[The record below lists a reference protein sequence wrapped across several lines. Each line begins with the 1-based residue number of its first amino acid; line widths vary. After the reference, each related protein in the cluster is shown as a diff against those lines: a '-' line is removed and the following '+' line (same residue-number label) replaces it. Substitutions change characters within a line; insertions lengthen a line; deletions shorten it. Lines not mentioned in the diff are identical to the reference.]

1 MHSRLRRFLA
11 QVLLLPAPL
20 VLPHVGVLAEPSV
33 LGQTGLIHMPDAR
46 LAPDGGFRIGISDD
60 SPYSAIWSSVTLLP
74 RVEVSARYTT
84 IDGIPVFEDDANVG
98 DFRDKAFDAKLLLFR
113 ERGPLP
119 QAAVGIQDYLGT
131 RLFSARFLA
140 LGKQLGNADLT
151 LGYGDDRID
160 GWFGGIRYRLGRG
173 GRFSLVAEY
182 DANDYSR
189 DYRAESSGAASRAGG
204 ATLGLEYRYGWLGA
218 QIASQD
224 GDVGF
229 NAYVSIPLMEREFIP
244 KIDEPAPVPASAL
257 PQTDLEAWS
266 VDGRYAGSLGD
277 GLKREGFQNIRVTL
291 HGNAVSA
298 TVMHPR
304 ISSVRRAVVRAARIL
319 VQEGPRDL
327 AAVNVT
333 YTANDLPVVT
343 YQFRDIPLL
352 REYLAGTLPWEQLEP
367 GLEIVYAD
375 VPPDDPVRDD
385 FDEAN
390 GSGQAGDAEPVAIID
405 QGGGRYA
412 QDEFSFSPLAL
423 NFLFNITRTDPGRA
437 FHYDVFSLLGYR
449 KHFGEGLFFSAAGRI
464 QIYEDVS
471 DAAVESD
478 SLLPHVRSDIAE
490 YKQGGRLSLDSL
502 LVNKYLDLPGRVN
515 ARVSAGYYEEM
526 YGGIGGQLLYSSRDG
541 TWAVDLALD
550 GLRQRDP
557 GDNFAFRDYSVLTTL
572 LSGHYR
578 WPGYGLTGTVR
589 VGQFLAR
596 DEGIRYELKRRFGS
610 GVEIG
615 AWYTITDA
623 HDETGPG
630 SPGDPYRDKG
640 VFVSIPLSS
649 MLTMDTQKSA
659 SLSISPW
666 LRDGG
671 QMVASPGDLYGLMER
686 GVIGGPDFTAGY

>member
-1 MHSRLRRFLA
+1 MHSRLRRLLA
-11 QVLLLPAPL
+11 RVLLLPL
-20 VLPHVGVLAEPSV
+20 LLPPVSVLAEPSV

-74 RVEVSARYTT
+74 RLEVSARYTT
-84 IDGIPVFEDDANVG
+84 IDDIPVFEDDANVG

-131 RLFSARFLA
+131 RLFSARFIA
-140 LGKQLGNADLT
+140 LSKQLGNADLT
-151 LGYGDDRID
+151 LGFGDDRID
-160 GWFGGIRYRLGRG
+160 GWFGGVRYRLGRG
-173 GRFSLVAEY
+173 GNFSLVAEY
-182 DANDYSR
+182 DANDYAR
-189 DYRAESSGAASRAGG
+189 DYRAELSGAASRAGG
-204 ATLGLEYRYGWLGA
+204 ATYGVEYRYGWLGA
-218 QIASQD
+218 QIAAQD
-224 GDVGF
+224 GEVGI

-257 PQTDLEAWS
+257 PQAGLEAWG
-266 VDGRYAGSLGD
+266 VDGRYAESLEER
-277 GLKREGFQNIRVTL
+277 LTREGFQNIRVIL
-291 HGNAVSA
+291 RGNAVSA
-298 TVMHPR
+298 RVTHPR

-327 AAVNVT
+327 ETVNVT

-343 YQFRDIPLL
+343 YRFHDVSLL
-352 REYLAGTLPWEQLEP
+352 REYLARAISWEQLEP

-375 VPPDDPVRDD
+375 APSDAPVREDS
-385 FDEAN
+385 DEAN
-390 GSGQAGDAEPVAIID
+390 GSDRAGDAESVAVVD

-412 QDEFSFSPLAL
+412 QDEFSFNPLAL

-490 YKQGGRLSLDSL
+490 YRQGGRLSLDSL
-502 LVNKYLDLPGRVN
+502 LVSQYLDLPGRVN
-515 ARVSAGYYEEM
+515 GRVSAGYYEEM

-541 TWAVDLALD
+541 KWAVDLAVD

-578 WPGYGLTGTVR
+578 WPEYGLTGTVR
-589 VGQFLAR
+589 IGQFLAK
-596 DEGIRYELKRRFGS
+596 DDGIRYELKRRFGS

-630 SPGDPYRDKG
+630 SPGEPYRDKG

-649 MLTMDTQKSA
+649 MLTMDTQESA
-659 SLSISPW
+659 GLSISPW
-666 LRDGG
+666 LRDVG
-671 QMVASPGDLYGLMER
+671 QMVVSPGDLYGLMEQ
-686 GVIGGPDFTAGY
+686 GLIGGREFTAGY